1 MFLLS
6 HVKNEKAHYWAV
18 WGTKRHL
25 QEPTRRLART
35 VGSSTGLE
43 RWCLHMRRQL
53 QQQCHRC
60 CCIHIHVLLSPPP
73 HGWSLLREFGA
84 LDALTMSNSCW
95 GCSPSCIPTEHQK
108 PMRRR
113 FDLAPGLVALLV
125 SEKTSS
131 VDTYLEAG
139 LDASLFMV
147 ASWPE
152 WMGTDMSWG
161 ILPIDCREDGTLRQT
176 VSSAN
181 APARE
186 AARMSMWLALTVQVW
201 SRQHWEM

>member
-6 HVKNEKAHYWAV
+6 HVKNER
-18 WGTKRHL
+18 KR
-25 QEPTRRLART
+25 T
-35 VGSSTGLE
+35 TGLCGAQNDICRNPRADWRE
-43 RWCLHMRRQL
+43 QSVPVRDWKDGVFICADSCSSSAIAAAAYISTSFYR
-53 QQQCHRC
+53 
-60 CCIHIHVLLSPPP
+60 LLPMDGPS
-73 HGWSLLREFGA
+73 SASSELSI
-84 LDALTMSNSCW
+84 DALTMSNSCW

-152 WMGTDMSWG
+152 WTGD
-161 ILPIDCREDGTLRQT
+161 
-176 VSSAN
+176 
-181 APARE
+181 
-186 AARMSMWLALTVQVW
+186 
-201 SRQHWEM
+201 